1 MSHSMTISKA
11 DSLSLPTE
19 KASSTI
25 NDPDMGTSNREGI
38 CIIKTRD
45 GVIVD
50 MQQAHNSFFVDPDS
64 SLIGKPIDIILPE
77 YQTNGQHS
85 AEVIR
90 NMLGTLETGTPVTRQ
105 MLVKSS
111 DSNDMCCECTAFSFS
126 EDDVLVTLQR
136 QPQYDSAKTQNSY
149 LEALNVQS
157 TIADSAL
164 IFKCYDTQGHLYYV
178 NRNYLKLIGK
188 SYSQELKSGWLE
200 SVANED
206 QKRVGD
212 AIAVAIEKHARYY
225 ISYQLKSAESKAI
238 TVCESGLPLFNED
251 GDFSGLA
258 AAMVVFTKDG
268 ADGKVHDN
276 QPIGGEGE
284 RAVSGD
290 TPALLFKMAN
300 KQYEFDYFSNQ
311 WINFTGKGA
320 KLQRG
325 NQWMNDIWS
334 GDSENV
340 KLSIEAAF
348 SRRRKYDV
356 VYRLHN
362 KSKQLRWMHEAGI
375 PLYDAGGD
383 FLGYMAATLDITDRK
398 LAEDERRLQKALQE
412 SEKKL
417 HDSLEKSHL
426 IAFSVSRSGVVIFCN
441 EALCHV
447 TGKQKEE
454 LIGKKFYEAIFPR
467 NLRNDAREFLHQIIH
482 KNIYVNT
489 FEGAIEPKQG
499 KAVILRLS
507 SVVMYN
513 AREQIASV
521 TLVGENMT
529 EKRRIEFELQQT
541 NEQLKELFDNA
552 NDLIQI
558 FGLKGD
564 LNFVNKIWKEKL
576 GYSEAE
582 ISGLKIYDLIHPD
595 YQSKTKIA
603 LELILEGKDV
613 NKFETVFVA
622 KNGRQLH
629 LSGGVN
635 CSFKNGKPH
644 EFRGIFHDI
653 TDRIRAEKAQA
664 LYYKIANMTIN
675 SSDLETLFGN
685 IHREL
690 RGIIEA
696 KNFYVAL
703 RDEQKGELHF
713 PYFIDE
719 TLKEGEKKAG
729 RKLGKGITEYA
740 MGSNKPLFLYE
751 NDLLNLERQKEVSV
765 VGGIPKVWLG
775 VPLRIANRVI
785 GLICLQSY
793 SNINTY
799 SLKDLE
805 LLDFISGQVALA
817 IERKQKEKQIYKQS
831 ARLKAIFESSSHLI
845 WSVDQNF
852 NFTSYNQ
859 NYFRTNGDFYNIDPI
874 DRTVNEDPLMTT
886 FDRKFWQKK
895 YKHAFEGKFQH
906 FEVPLRSKTDSQEIW
921 KEIFLNPIYQEDG
934 KIEEVFAIAHDITEK
949 KSSDMALIE
958 SEEKFRNIFE
968 SFQDIYFRFDKSG
981 TITMVSPSVKELL
994 GYEQVFVLGNNIGNF
1009 YTMPDHFYK
1018 MVRMLMRE
1026 KSLRNVEAS
1035 VKTKSGSRIQL
1046 LCNIRVL
1053 YDKKNRYAYLEG
1065 VARDITNLKEANLE
1079 LQKAK
1084 EVAERSLKVKQNF
1097 LANMSHEIRT
1107 PMNGVIGTIDLLN
1120 NTILDEDQSR
1130 HVKTIKKS
1138 SETLLNILNDIL
1150 DLSKIEAG
1158 KLELKRTP
1166 IKLKNTLEKLYALFS
1181 QQAEAKDINLYYH
1194 LDDNLPENALID
1206 ETRLLQVLS
1215 NLTSNAI
1222 KFTDGGSSI
1231 NISLKTVAKNGK
1243 KNVIKVVVSDSG
1255 IGISQEN
1262 IKKLFSSFSQI
1273 EDTSTKT
1280 FGGTGLG
1287 LSISKELCKMMGG
1300 DIGVYSALG
1309 LGSSFWFTFE
1319 AEETNEEAID
1329 EEKLLQQDV
1338 VISNFFSDIVP
1349 VVLLVDDN
1357 MVNRQVAG
1365 EILQKSGCEVHV
1377 AINGQ
1382 DAIDQAQ
1389 KRPYNVIFMDI
1400 QMPDMDGVTA
1410 TKKIKELGLKNQAPI
1425 VAMTAYSMKED
1436 KERFLKSGLDDYIS
1450 KPIKANELLNKIRS
1464 ILNIKDAGTE
1474 IVYEEAEARES
1485 IINREVVDQLKKYGG
1500 EEMVMGVFGDFESE
1514 ADEQIESCILSL
1526 NDGNYEN
1533 ILINLHTLKGN
1544 AGTLGI
1550 DQVASLT
1557 VSIEA
1562 RLKQE
1567 KRLYPELDAEL
1578 KSLKRR
1584 FEDFK
1589 EYYPTFL
1596 NK

>member
-1 MSHSMTISKA
+1 
-11 DSLSLPTE
+11 
-19 KASSTI
+19 
-25 NDPDMGTSNREGI
+25 
-38 CIIKTRD
+38 
-45 GVIVD
+45 
-50 MQQAHNSFFVDPDS
+50 
-64 SLIGKPIDIILPE
+64 
-77 YQTNGQHS
+77 
-85 AEVIR
+85 
-90 NMLGTLETGTPVTRQ
+90 
-105 MLVKSS
+105 
-111 DSNDMCCECTAFSFS
+111 
-126 EDDVLVTLQR
+126 
-136 QPQYDSAKTQNSY
+136 
-149 LEALNVQS
+149 
-157 TIADSAL
+157 
-164 IFKCYDTQGHLYYV
+164 
-178 NRNYLKLIGK
+178 
-188 SYSQELKSGWLE
+188 
-200 SVANED
+200 
-206 QKRVGD
+206 
-212 AIAVAIEKHARYY
+212 
-225 ISYQLKSAESKAI
+225 
-238 TVCESGLPLFNED
+238 
-251 GDFSGLA
+251 
-258 AAMVVFTKDG
+258 
-268 ADGKVHDN
+268 
-276 QPIGGEGE
+276 
-284 RAVSGD
+284 
-290 TPALLFKMAN
+290 
-300 KQYEFDYFSNQ
+300 
-311 WINFTGKGA
+311 
-320 KLQRG
+320 
-325 NQWMNDIWS
+325 
-334 GDSENV
+334 
-340 KLSIEAAF
+340 
-348 SRRRKYDV
+348 
-356 VYRLHN
+356 
-362 KSKQLRWMHEAGI
+362 
-375 PLYDAGGD
+375 
-383 FLGYMAATLDITDRK
+383 
-398 LAEDERRLQKALQE
+398 
-412 SEKKL
+412 
-417 HDSLEKSHL
+417 
-426 IAFSVSRSGVVIFCN
+426 
-441 EALCHV
+441 
-447 TGKQKEE
+447 
-454 LIGKKFYEAIFPR
+454 
-467 NLRNDAREFLHQIIH
+467 
-482 KNIYVNT
+482 
-489 FEGAIEPKQG
+489 
-499 KAVILRLS
+499 
-507 SVVMYN
+507 
-513 AREQIASV
+513 
-521 TLVGENMT
+521 
-529 EKRRIEFELQQT
+529 
-541 NEQLKELFDNA
+541 
-552 NDLIQI
+552 
-558 FGLKGD
+558 
-564 LNFVNKIWKEKL
+564 
-576 GYSEAE
+576 
-582 ISGLKIYDLIHPD
+582 
-595 YQSKTKIA
+595 
-603 LELILEGKDV
+603 
-613 NKFETVFVA
+613 
-622 KNGRQLH
+622 
-629 LSGGVN
+629 
-635 CSFKNGKPH
+635 
-644 EFRGIFHDI
+644 
-653 TDRIRAEKAQA
+653 
-664 LYYKIANMTIN
+664 
-675 SSDLETLFGN
+675 
-685 IHREL
+685 
-690 RGIIEA
+690 
-696 KNFYVAL
+696 
-703 RDEQKGELHF
+703 
-713 PYFIDE
+713 
-719 TLKEGEKKAG
+719 
-729 RKLGKGITEYA
+729 
-740 MGSNKPLFLYE
+740 
-751 NDLLNLERQKEVSV
+751 
-765 VGGIPKVWLG
+765 
-775 VPLRIANRVI
+775 
-785 GLICLQSY
+785 
-793 SNINTY
+793 
-799 SLKDLE
+799 
-805 LLDFISGQVALA
+805 
-817 IERKQKEKQIYKQS
+817 
-831 ARLKAIFESSSHLI
+831 
-845 WSVDQNF
+845 
-852 NFTSYNQ
+852 
-859 NYFRTNGDFYNIDPI
+859 
-874 DRTVNEDPLMTT
+874 
-886 FDRKFWQKK
+886 
-895 YKHAFEGKFQH
+895 
-906 FEVPLRSKTDSQEIW
+906 
-921 KEIFLNPIYQEDG
+921 
-934 KIEEVFAIAHDITEK
+934 
-949 KSSDMALIE
+949 
-958 SEEKFRNIFE
+958 
-968 SFQDIYFRFDKSG
+968 
-981 TITMVSPSVKELL
+981 MVSPSVKELL

-1319 AEETNEEAID
+1319 AEETTEEAID

-1410 TKKIKELGLKNQAPI
+1410 TKKIKELGLKDQAPI

-1474 IVYEEAEARES
+1474 IVYEQAEARES
-1485 IINREVVDQLKKYGG
+1485 IINCEVVDQLKKYGG

-1584 FEDFK
+1584 FEEFK

-1596 NK
+1596 NT